1 LFCSEKVLMKKVLMK
16 KVLMKKVLMKK
27 VLMKLSQQTA
37 DSRQQTADSRQ
48 QTADSRQ
55 QTADSRQQTADSRQ
69 HRYYLSRGIS
79 FIIVTIRLIFIIGIK
94 GSAIITIYTI
104 EKSISYYSINI
115 R

>member
-1 LFCSEKVLMKKVLMK
+1 MKKVLMK

-48 QTADSRQ
+48 QTADS
-55 QTADSRQQTADSRQ
+55 TIF
-69 HRYYLSRGIS
+69 LSRKIS

-94 GSAIITIYTI
+94 ESVIITIYQHR
-104 EKSISYYSINI
+104 KSISYYSINI
-115 R
+115 